1 MGMDIECRGKE
12 KQDSYELYTIS
23 SDDVN
28 YKMEIMYP
36 IEISKV
42 NALIRAICPHI
53 EHIFTDK
60 IPLLQLIEMWNKS
73 EIGIV
78 GSAYPDIHNKLI
90 VIGMSKHFIRNIR
103 QSNSKKEFSES
114 MLVLIKIIVHEL
126 WHLNG
131 HEGISE
137 LTSEQIKEVFKDY
150 QELLA
155 EGGEKNGQ

>member
-1 MGMDIECRGKE
+1 MGMDIECMGKE
-12 KQDSYELYTIS
+12 RQYELHTIS
-23 SDDVN
+23 SVGDK

-42 NALIRAICPHI
+42 NPLIRAICPQI
-53 EHIFTDK
+53 EHIFVDK
-60 IPLLQLIEMWNKS
+60 TPLLQLIEMRNTS
-73 EIGIV
+73 EIGLV
-78 GSAYPDIHNKLI
+78 GTAYPNAHNKLI
-90 VIGMSKHFIRNIR
+90 VIDMSRGFIRNIR

-126 WHLNG
+126 WLLNRNK
-131 HEGISE
+131 GISE

-155 EGGEKNGQ
+155 KGGENNGQ